1 MGIIREHINKKNNKK
16 ICFVLMGILLIFS
29 GCLYQRERQ
38 EKRMLEMTDTVKFK
52 TDMSVVSM
60 DGEFY
65 EIIADNPIDKAFATK
80 EASSAKRIQMAV
92 ARRDQWTVEIEH
104 TLDILKE
111 FLSEEDY
118 QSLILAYKAWEKY
131 LQNTV
136 AVEQKLFYV
145 GGQL

>member
-1 MGIIREHINKKNNKK
+1 
-16 ICFVLMGILLIFS
+16 
-29 GCLYQRERQ
+29 
-38 EKRMLEMTDTVKFK
+38 MLEMTDTVKFK

-80 EASSAKRIQMAV
+80 EASSVKRIQMAV

-118 QSLILAYKAWEKY
+118 QSLILAYKA
-131 LQNTV
+131 
-136 AVEQKLFYV
+136 
-145 GGQL
+145 